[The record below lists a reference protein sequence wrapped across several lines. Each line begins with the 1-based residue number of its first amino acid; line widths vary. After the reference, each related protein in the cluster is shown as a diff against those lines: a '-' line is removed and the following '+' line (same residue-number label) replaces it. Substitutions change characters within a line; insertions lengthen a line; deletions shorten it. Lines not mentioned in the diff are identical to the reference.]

1 MKPPRLRKSRPEKA
15 MELISS
21 RTNEQVKQFVRVREG
36 TFDNPLCFAVEGAKL
51 LAEVA
56 RSEHAVLQV
65 FVVQGYEDKVPAVA
79 AHQVFAVT
87 PEVMHKLS
95 GLRSPSW
102 VVAVCSR
109 KPSPGPD
116 RVLRRTPWLVL
127 DGVQDPGNVGSILR
141 SAEALGNVP
150 VVLLPPAPSPFQEK
164 VIRASMGSALRAH
177 YWRPPSA
184 EEFLAEQRAR
194 GVTLWALDR
203 KGEVVLAD
211 LPAEGERAFVVGG
224 EGHGLSGAVAAAVER
239 TVRIPI
245 RGQVESL
252 NAAAAAAI
260 LLYHLGA
267 RKREPR

>member
-1 MKPPRLRKSRPEKA
+1 

-21 RTNEQVKQFVRVREG
+21 RTNDQVKQFIRVREG
-36 TFDNPLCFAVEGAKL
+36 TYDNPLCFAVEGAKL

-65 FVVQGYEDKVPAVA
+65 FVVQGYEDKLPPVP

-95 GLRSPSW
+95 GLKSPAW
-102 VVAVCSR
+102 VAALCCRKESR
-109 KPSPGPD
+109 GPGQ
-116 RVLRRTPWLVL
+116 VLRRTPWLVL

-141 SAEALGNVP
+141 SAEALGHVP

-164 VIRASMGSALRAH
+164 VIRTISGSALRTP
-177 YWRPPSA
+177 YWLPPDA
-184 EEFLAEQRAR
+184 ETFLVRVRER
-194 GVTLWALDR
+194 GVRLWALDV
-203 KGEVVLAD
+203 KGEVDLAD
-211 LPAEGERAFVVGG
+211 LSAESGQAFIIGG
-224 EGHGLSGAVAAAVER
+224 EGHGLSGGIAAAVER

-245 RGQVESL
+245 RPQVESL

-260 LLYHLGA
+260 LLYHLSA
-267 RKREPR
+267 SRRESR

>member
-1 MKPPRLRKSRPEKA
+1 

-21 RTNEQVKQFVRVREG
+21 RTNDQVKQFIRVREG
-36 TFDNPLCFAVEGAKL
+36 TYDNPLCFAVEGVKL

-65 FVVQGYEDKVPAVA
+65 FIVQGYEDKLPPVP

-95 GLRSPSW
+95 GLKSPAW
-102 VVAVCSR
+102 VAALCCRKESR
-109 KPSPGPD
+109 GPGQ
-116 RVLRRTPWLVL
+116 VLRRTPWLVL

-141 SAEALGNVP
+141 SAEALGHVP

-164 VIRASMGSALRAH
+164 VIRTSMGSALRTP
-177 YWRPPSA
+177 YWRPPDA
-184 EEFLAEQRAR
+184 ETFLVRAR
-194 GVTLWALDR
+194 ERGVRLWALDV
-203 KGEVVLAD
+203 KGEVDLAD
-211 LPAEGERAFVVGG
+211 LPAESGQAFVIGG
-224 EGHGLSGAVAAAVER
+224 EGHGLSGGIAAAVER

-245 RGQVESL
+245 RPQVESL

-260 LLYHLGA
+260 LLYHLSA
-267 RKREPR
+267 RRRESR